1 MNLKKYFLL
10 IILVVFMGSI
20 VILSAQIISIYQISQ
35 KRDAAKAEYYQSEKE
50 YRKAEADSTMSKTA
64 RTDLKIKLH
73 DQRYTYKFLKYER
86 LAQIAWMKVVIAIMF
101 LLGMI
106 SYNMRKK

>member
-1 MNLKKYFLL
+1 MNFKKYFSL
-10 IILVVFMGSI
+10 IILAVFLGSI

-35 KRDAAKAEYYQSEKE
+35 KRDAAKAEYHQSEKE
-50 YRKAEADSTMSKTA
+50 YGNADSTMSKTA
-64 RTDLKIKLH
+64 RTDLKIKLQ

>member
-1 MNLKKYFLL
+1 MNFKKYFSF
-10 IILVVFMGSI
+10 IILAVFIGSI
-20 VILSAQIISIYQISQ
+20 VILSAQVISIYQISQ
-35 KRDAAKAEYYQSEKE
+35 KRDAAKAEYHQGEKE
-50 YRKAEADSTMSKTA
+50 YRNAGSTMSKTA
-64 RTDLKIKLH
+64 RSELKVKLH
-73 DQRYTYKFLKYER
+73 GQRYTYKVLKYER

>member
-1 MNLKKYFLL
+1 MNFKKYFSL
-10 IILVVFMGSI
+10 IVLAVFIGSI
-20 VILSAQIISIYQISQ
+20 VILSAQIISIYQISK
-35 KRDAAKAEYYQSEKE
+35 KRDAAKAEYYQREKE
-50 YRKAEADSTMSKTA
+50 YRNADSTMSKTA
-64 RTDLKIKLH
+64 KTDLRIKFH
-73 DQRYTYKFLKYER
+73 DQRYTYKVLKYER

>member
-1 MNLKKYFLL
+1 MNFKKYFSL
-10 IILVVFMGSI
+10 IILAVFIGSI
-20 VILSAQIISIYQISQ
+20 VILSAQIISIYQISK
-35 KRDAAKAEYYQSEKE
+35 KRDAAKAEYYQREKE
-50 YRKAEADSTMSKTA
+50 YRNADSTMSKTA
-64 RTDLKIKLH
+64 KTDLRIKLH
-73 DQRYTYKFLKYER
+73 DQRYTYKVLKYER